1 MSYSKRIV
9 RRSKRTNNKI
19 NKKTRKLNRIRR
31 KFRGGEIVNISDLDP
46 SLENAVKPFK
56 SYGFNGASS
65 ASEAAYNHSVSSREN
80 QQALNK
86 LSGGASVIEVPS
98 FAPIGGIK
106 MAYTL
111 TDSSKATNLASLV
124 GKNDATNDCFVL
136 DNCNVTNTLGGSK
149 SRRRSR
155 SRRSRRSRRC
165 RSKSKRR
172 RSRRHRQNY

>member
-1 MSYSKRIV
+1 MSYSKRIG
-9 RRSKRTNNKI
+9 RRG
-19 NKKTRKLNRIRR
+19 KKTSKKTGKKSRRIRR
-31 KFRGGEIVNISDLDP
+31 KFRGGEIVNISDIDP

-80 QQALNK
+80 QHALNK

-136 DNCNVTNTLGGSK
+136 DNCEATNTLGGSK
-149 SRRRSR
+149 SRRRR
-155 SRRSRRSRRC
+155 SA
-165 RSKSKRR
+165 SKRR
-172 RSRRHRQNY
+172 RRRSHRRNY